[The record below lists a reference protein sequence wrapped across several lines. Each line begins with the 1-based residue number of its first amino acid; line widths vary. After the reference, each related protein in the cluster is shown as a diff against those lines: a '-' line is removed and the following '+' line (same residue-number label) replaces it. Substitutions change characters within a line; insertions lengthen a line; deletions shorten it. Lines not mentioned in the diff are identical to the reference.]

1 MAERLC
7 LRCGAPYEEGATV
20 CFTCGASIGELE
32 TPTQPVRAP
41 RRPAPPAEPAP
52 AEQSAMS
59 VAPAGQADAPIATAP
74 SGPARPLTVGASY
87 RQPVAPP
94 RAPRRIRWPLVIGLL
109 VALLAL
115 GAGGYF
121 GARTLLAPKPV
132 PTTTAYYDAQRRFS
146 FSEPALWTVT
156 PNANGA
162 LLTDSSGA
170 STVTITVAPAQA
182 GQAVGAI
189 ADTLAAQQGLQ
200 SAPTATI
207 GGEQWQQRSGQVI
220 GQDGATRVVTLY
232 VDIHAGKLYTIESS
246 SPTSVANSVNT
257 LVYQPLLASFSFS

>member
-1 MAERLC
+1 M
-7 LRCGAPYEEGATV
+7 P
-20 CFTCGASIGELE
+20 
-32 TPTQPVRAP
+32 
-41 RRPAPPAEPAP
+41 
-52 AEQSAMS
+52 
-59 VAPAGQADAPIATAP
+59 VAPARQADAPIATAP

-94 RAPRRIRWPLVIGLL
+94 RPTRRIRWPLVIGLL

-132 PTTTAYYDAQRRFS
+132 PTTSVYHDAQRRFS

-156 PNANGA
+156 PNADGA

-170 STVTITVAPAQA
+170 STVTITVAPAPA
-182 GQAVGAI
+182 GQAVGVI

-207 GGEQWQQRSGQVI
+207 GGEQWQQRTGQVT

-246 SPTSVANSVNT
+246 SPTSVASSVNT